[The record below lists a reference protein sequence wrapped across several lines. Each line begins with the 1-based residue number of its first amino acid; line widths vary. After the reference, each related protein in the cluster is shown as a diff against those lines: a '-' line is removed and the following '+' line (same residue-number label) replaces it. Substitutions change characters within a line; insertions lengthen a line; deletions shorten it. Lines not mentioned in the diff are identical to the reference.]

1 MRIRNVNTQLY
12 NRVINWIEYQWIWGR
27 RLNEDEKVS
36 KLLYMYLVLGCRQIL
51 VGIGKKYSQIL
62 ITIFDGDSNTL
73 QTLI

>member
-36 KLLYMYLVLGCRQIL
+36 KLLYVF
-51 VGIGKKYSQIL
+51 GIGMSTDIGRDWKK
-62 ITIFDGDSNTL
+62 IFTNPNNDF
-73 QTLI
+73 